1 MKRDNKEN
9 ARKELMEK
17 VEFFDRQIEKEDSKL
32 KQINTAYEYLSK
44 LKENIDRCSEIVSKS
59 LEKGYAKERFD
70 NLINN
75 GNLDFSK
82 ACGSFE
88 EQADVFRQKI
98 SHLRC
103 EKETAIREYE
113 EKTYDE
119 E

>member
-1 MKRDNKEN
+1 MKRDTKEN

-17 VEFFDRQIEKEDSKL
+17 VDFFDRQIEKEDSKL

-44 LKENIDRCSEIVSKS
+44 LKENIDRCSEIVSNS
-59 LEKGYAKERFD
+59 LEKGYAKQRFD
-70 NLINN
+70 NLINE

-88 EQADVFRQKI
+88 EQADMFRQKI
-98 SHLRC
+98 SNLRS
-103 EKETAIREYE
+103 EKENAIREYD
-113 EKTYDE
+113 EKNYDE

>member
-1 MKRDNKEN
+1 MKHNTKEN

>member
-59 LEKGYAKERFD
+59 LEKGYAKQRFD
-70 NLINN
+70 NLINE

-88 EQADVFRQKI
+88 EQADMFRQKI
-98 SHLRC
+98 SNLRS
-103 EKETAIREYE
+103 EKENAIREYD
-113 EKTYDE
+113 EKNYDE
-119 E
+119 